1 MLDEQRG
8 AGAAVARFGRVA
20 RPPVIADSR
29 HPRRRARAE
38 DADLHAPVFVN
49 KVLKLRVVA
58 AARSSIL
65 SPRKPARKCAVS
77 TTKPGS
83 PVLPRCGTGARQ
95 GETGSIRRRSQ
106 ARQDRTQNSRYLDQ

>member
-1 MLDEQRG
+1 MRISDWSSDVCSSDLEQRG

-83 PVLPRCGTGARQ
+83 PVLQIGRAHV
-95 GETGSIRRRSQ
+95 
-106 ARQDRTQNSRYLDQ
+106 